1 MERTKQSQQIQE
13 SIDRAAHYLPAQ
25 GPIGVFIHH
34 NTLHAFE
41 EEPFEKAVIHAAKVF
56 GTEPFLTETRYREEL
71 ARGRI
76 RSCDLESVLDAD
88 LGQRAAVTLA
98 GGRVTLRTLL
108 LGLLEHPV
116 RQDDDAA
123 VRWTLT
129 ESNAVDRDATADLWH
144 ACVEAAALTD
154 PGGLGA
160 HRVLVLR
167 RTTK

>member
-34 NTLHAFE
+34 NTLHAFA

-88 LGQRAAVTLA
+88 LG
-98 GGRVTLRTLL
+98 
-108 LGLLEHPV
+108 
-116 RQDDDAA
+116 
-123 VRWTLT
+123 
-129 ESNAVDRDATADLWH
+129 
-144 ACVEAAALTD
+144 
-154 PGGLGA
+154 
-160 HRVLVLR
+160 
-167 RTTK
+167 